1 MFKITTQEALG
12 ISAYCNN
19 RVVRWRRG
27 DEMKQVQTRETLKS
41 GLRELGLEEGD
52 TVWVH
57 SSFKSLGSVEGGAG
71 TVVAAFEDIVGA
83 SGLIAMPS
91 FNLVNWEDRTKTWDV
106 GATRSTAGWITEFF
120 RKMPGTHRS
129 DHYSHSVAARGEQA
143 EQLVS
148 GHLLREGLRS
158 RWDRGRWGY
167 AFGTNS
173 PMWRLYQREAKV
185 IMLGVDYESSTYT
198 HIAECLY
205 RARHLDS
212 NGKQG
217 DHPFTNLTRVGEFWE
232 EVGAINYAKVG
243 DATTRLFSAA
253 RYVDTMLD
261 QFESDIDAVDVRY
274 LPPPEGLL
282 GA

>member
-1 MFKITTQEALG
+1 M
-12 ISAYCNN
+12 
-19 RVVRWRRG
+19 
-27 DEMKQVQTRETLKS
+27 QVQTRETLRA
-41 GLRELGLEEGD
+41 GLRELGLVEGD

-71 TVVAAFEDIVGA
+71 TVVAAFEDIVGPR
-83 SGLIAMPS
+83 GLIAMPS
-91 FNLVNWEDRTKTWDV
+91 FNLVSWEDRTKTWDV
-106 GATRSTAGWITEFF
+106 GATPSTVGWITEFF
-120 RKMPGTHRS
+120 RQMPGTYRS

-143 EQLVS
+143 ERLVN

-167 AFGTNS
+167 AFGKSS
-173 PMWRLYQREAKV
+173 PMWKLYQREAKV
-185 IMLGVDYESSTYT
+185 IMLGVDYESATYT

-232 EVGAINYAKVG
+232 EVGDINYAKVG
-243 DATTRLFSAA
+243 DATSRMFSTAL
-253 RYVDTMLD
+253 YVEAVLG
-261 QFESDIDAVDVRY
+261 QLESDIDAFDVRY
-274 LPPPEGLL
+274 LSPPEDLIGP
-282 GA
+282 